1 MNNQPVGSLE
11 TFRTVIDGLK
21 TAEAVALLVERSGTF
36 RYVAFEIE

>member
-21 TAEAVALLVERSGTF
+21 TAGPS
-36 RYVAFEIE
+36 RYRGA